1 MIFPRY
7 MEALRGGATLEA
19 AMDFQHYWKGGGK
32 QETKQTIPQ
41 FQQDEMKKLYARAGN
56 IQFDDF
62 YGGSNDF
69 DPVAGMTG
77 EQDAA
82 LGSIAGSGTGLQSI
96 YNTLGVGALQS
107 ALGPYD
113 PNNTG
118 LTGAIDS
125 VNNRM
130 NWDFDT
136 NVAGSIRQG
145 AQDSGQYGSTRH
157 GIAEGIARS
166 QLSQQKMDAANS
178 LAFQDQQNFNNQ
190 RNAMLQNLGQVTS
203 GMTSGAGA
211 VYDTGTLKQKQQ
223 QAEIQGQLEKWAYE
237 NNVDAEELKLYMQA
251 VQGAP
256 SAGGTSTTS
265 AAGPSKA
272 QGAIAGGLSGAASGA
287 MVGSVVPGIGTAV
300 GAVGGGLIGAA
311 GGLLG

>member
-32 QETKQTIPQ
+32 QESKQTIPQ

-82 LGSIAGSGTGLQSI
+82 LGAITGSGTGLQSI
-96 YNTLGVGALQS
+96 YNTQGVGALQS

-211 VYDTGTLKQKQQ
+211 VYDAGTLRQKQQ

-237 NNVDAEELKLYMQA
+237 NNVPAEELKLYMQA
-251 VQGAP
+251 VQGTQ
-256 SAGGTSTTS
+256 SAGGTTTTS
-265 AAGPSKA
+265 GGGPSKG
-272 QGAIAGGLSGAASGA
+272 QSAASGA
-287 MVGSVVPGIGTAV
+287 MAGAAAGSMVAPGIGTAV
-300 GAVGGGLIGAA
+300 GAGIGAIGGLVMA
-311 GGLLG
+311 

>member
-7 MEALRGGATLEA
+7 MEALRGGATLQA
-19 AMDFQHYWKGGGK
+19 AMDFQYYWKGQK

-41 FQQDEMKKLYARAGN
+41 FQQDELKKLYGKAGSV
-56 IQFDDF
+56 QFDEF
-62 YGGSNDF
+62 YGGSENF
-69 DPVAGMTG
+69 NPVAGMNDAQTG
-77 EQDAA
+77 A
-82 LGSIAGSGTGLQSI
+82 LSAIGGAGGNLQGI
-96 YNTLGVGALQS
+96 YNTQGVGALQS

-118 LTGAIDS
+118 LTSAIDS

-136 NVAGSIRQG
+136 TQAGAIRQG
-145 AQDSGQYGSTRH
+145 AQDSGQFGSTRH

-211 VYDTGTLKQKQQ
+211 QYDAGTLLQKQQ
-223 QAEIQGQLEKWAYE
+223 QAEIQGRLEKWAYE

-251 VQGAP
+251 VQGTP
-256 SAGGTSTTS
+256 SAGGTTTTS
-265 AAGPSKA
+265 GGGPSKGQSA
-272 QGAIAGGLSGAASGA
+272 MSGA
-287 MVGSVVPGIGTAV
+287 MAGAAAGSMVAPGIGTAV
-300 GAVGGGLIGAA
+300 GAGIGAVGGLIMA
-311 GGLLG
+311 

>member
-19 AMDFQHYWKGGGK
+19 AMDFQQYWKGGK
-32 QETKQTIPQ
+32 QETKSEIPE
-41 FQQDEMKKLYARAGN
+41 FQKRELQKLYARAGN

-62 YGGSNDF
+62 YGGSADF
-69 DPVAGMTG
+69 NPVAGMTG

-82 LGSIAGSGTGLQSI
+82 LNSITGSGAGLQSI
-96 YNTLGVGALQS
+96 YNTQGVGALQS

-211 VYDTGTLKQKQQ
+211 VYDAGALKQKQE
-223 QAEIQGQLEKWAYE
+223 QAEIQGKLEKWAYE
-237 NNVDAEELKLYMQA
+237 NNVPAEELKLYMQA
-251 VQGAP
+251 VNGAP
-256 SAGGTSTTS
+256 SAGGTTTTTGG
-265 AAGPSKA
+265 GPSKA
-272 QGAIAGGLSGAASGA
+272 QGALA
-287 MVGSVVPGIGTAV
+287 
-300 GAVGGGLIGAA
+300 GAA
-311 GGLLG
+311 GGASAGFMVGGPMGAGIGAGVGAIGGLLG